1 MRKTQLYIIAIVLL
15 CALSV
20 GAISRP
26 VNSDAGLPHAAHADS
41 TAIDS
46 DTTTR
51 TDSPSDSV
59 SAGARR
65 IIDLI
70 GDTSEPEA
78 ADTVVSVETHDTATA
93 TGPVLTA
100 PRLPVDSAGLMPD
113 TIAMPDSLMT
123 DSLAEAPRSVLQRHE
138 MSTDS
143 TRRPRLS
150 RRRISAGDNGTRSKI
165 VRTKVDLDNAVD
177 FSAKDSMV
185 MTGQNRA
192 YMYGDGKVTYG
203 SIKLDA
209 NEIEMNLDSTTVY
222 AVGTVDSVGDL
233 KGSPVF
239 DDNGTTYEAK
249 TMRYNF
255 KTEKG
260 FITDVITQQG
270 EGYLTGRSEE
280 HTTELQSQR

>member
-123 DSLAEAPRSVLQRHE
+123 DSLAEAPRSVLQ
-138 MSTDS
+138 
-143 TRRPRLS
+143 
-150 RRRISAGDNGTRSKI
+150 IG
-165 VRTKVDLDNAVD
+165 
-177 FSAKDSMV
+177 
-185 MTGQNRA
+185 RA
-192 YMYGDGKVTYG
+192 HV
-203 SIKLDA
+203 
-209 NEIEMNLDSTTVY
+209 
-222 AVGTVDSVGDL
+222 
-233 KGSPVF
+233 
-239 DDNGTTYEAK
+239 
-249 TMRYNF
+249 
-255 KTEKG
+255 
-260 FITDVITQQG
+260 
-270 EGYLTGRSEE
+270 
-280 HTTELQSQR
+280 

>member
-1 MRKTQLYIIAIVLL
+1 M
-15 CALSV
+15 
-20 GAISRP
+20 
-26 VNSDAGLPHAAHADS
+26 NSDAGLPHAAHADS

-255 KTEKG
+255 KTEK
-260 FITDVITQQG
+260 I
-270 EGYLTGRSEE
+270 GRA
-280 HTTELQSQR
+280 HV